1 QFAPRYKDLYDKVR
15 TSLVGFKHP
24 SQYGDA
30 IISPCERP
38 RRSSSL
44 ANGTISSALSCS
56 LALKATTQ
64 STILSRLSAY
74 ARNNRTKRALWEYD
88 NLIQSLH
95 LLNYIDSAS
104 LRQNVQRAVNR
115 GESYH
120 QLRRT
125 ISYANYGKLRF
136 GTEYEQHLWSECS
149 RLIANCIIFYNATL
163 LSKLLAHKES
173 RGDMQG
179 AALVKQA

>member
-1 QFAPRYKDLYDKVR
+1 MRGVTLHHESWKELLDDENM
-15 TSLVGFKHP
+15 
-24 SQYGDA
+24 D
-30 IISPCERP
+30 
-38 RRSSSL
+38 
-44 ANGTISSALSCS
+44 
-56 LALKATTQ
+56 KATTQ
-64 STILSRLSAY
+64 STIVSKLSAY

-88 NLIQSLH
+88 NLIQSLY

-136 GTEYEQHLWSECS
+136 GTEYEQTPLVGVQPTDRQLHHLLQRHAPLQAARAQGEPGRHARGGLSETGFPC
-149 RLIANCIIFYNATL
+149 RMATRQSIRTL
-163 LSKLLAHKES
+163 
-173 RGDMQG
+173 RIP
-179 AALVKQA
+179 